1 MKRAVIQSL
10 HELLCFSCTAST
22 KQRKNES
29 GEINIA
35 FGWQQ
40 LDNLVFQTSILA
52 QNFAA
57 LQKIV
62 ALLLN
67 T

>member
-1 MKRAVIQSL
+1 MNYCASL
-10 HELLCFSCTAST
+10 AQHQQN
-22 KQRKNES
+22 KRKNET

-57 LQKIV
+57 SQKIV